1 MRRMWSEE
9 QHGRM
14 EGGPVD
20 QGRAGGVPRRGLY
33 WFQLR
38 ALAADAQTCV
48 MLFITTTSTRPIF
61 CIKKSAQAPPIGG
74 LVGCGRAGESHDF
87 Y

>member
-1 MRRMWSEE
+1 MHKEDVERARSNMVAWKA
-9 QHGRM
+9 
-14 EGGPVD
+14 GPVD

-38 ALAADAQTCV
+38 RALAADAQTCV
-48 MLFITTTSTRPIF
+48 MLFITTISDKTDFLHKKISTGP
-61 CIKKSAQAPPIGG
+61 S
-74 LVGCGRAGESHDF
+74 